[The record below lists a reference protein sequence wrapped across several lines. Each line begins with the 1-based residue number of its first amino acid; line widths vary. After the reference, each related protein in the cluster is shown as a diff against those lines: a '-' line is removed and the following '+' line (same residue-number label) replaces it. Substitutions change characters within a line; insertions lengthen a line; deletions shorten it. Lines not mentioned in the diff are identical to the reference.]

1 MFILLKKKCTDSVQ
15 SLSNTNSI
23 FFIELEQI
31 NLKLVWNYKRPWIAK
46 AILRKN
52 IKEVSHSLI
61 SNYTAK
67 L

>member
-31 NLKLVWNYKRPWIAK
+31 NLKFVWNYKRPWIAK

-52 IKEVSHSLI
+52 IKEVSRSLI